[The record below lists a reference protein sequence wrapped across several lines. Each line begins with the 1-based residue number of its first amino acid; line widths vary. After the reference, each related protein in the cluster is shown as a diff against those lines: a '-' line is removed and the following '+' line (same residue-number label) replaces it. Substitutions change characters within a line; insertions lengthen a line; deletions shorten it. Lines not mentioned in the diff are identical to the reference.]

1 MKEYPSIQTG
11 CVRRFRAH
19 VFDKIDGSNL
29 RFEWT
34 RKRGWFK
41 WGTRNR
47 LFDETD
53 PVFGSAVALFHD
65 GLAAPVADIAKAQR
79 WDKLVVFAEFHG
91 PHSFAGIH
99 LPEDPKSLTM
109 FDASPLRKG
118 ILPPAKFLKL
128 FGHLEI
134 AKFLGIED
142 WNRDYADRV
151 RRGEVEGVT
160 FEGVVAKGVVDR
172 ELVMEKAKTRA
183 WVEKV
188 KALHTPEQAKQIL
201 ES

>member
-41 WGTRNR
+41 YGTRTR
-47 LFDETD
+47 LFDESD
-53 PVFGSAVALFHD
+53 PIFGSAMALFHN
-65 GLAAPVADIAKAQR
+65 GLAGPIADIAKAQR
-79 WDKLVVFAEFHG
+79 WDKLVVFTEFHG

-99 LPEDPKSLTM
+99 LPEDPKTLTL

-118 ILPPAKFLKL
+118 ILPPAEFIKL
-128 FGHLEI
+128 FGDLEI
-134 AKFLGIED
+134 ARFLGIVD

-160 FEGVVAKGVVDR
+160 FEGVVAKGMVDR

-183 WVEKV
+183 WVDKV
-188 KALHTPEQAKQIL
+188 KALHTPEEAKAIL

>member
-1 MKEYPSIQTG
+1 MKEYPSIATG
-11 CVRRFRAH
+11 CVQRFRAH
-19 VFDKIDGSNL
+19 IFDKIDGSNL
-29 RFEWT
+29 RFEWS

-41 WGTRNR
+41 WGTRTR

-53 PVFGSAVALFHD
+53 PVFGGAIALFEN
-65 GLAAPVADIAKAQR
+65 GLAGPVADIAKAQR
-79 WDKLVVFAEFHG
+79 WDKLVVFAEFYG

-99 LPEDPKSLTM
+99 LPEDPKSLSM
-109 FDASPLRKG
+109 FDASPLRRG
-118 ILPPAKFLKL
+118 ILPPAEFLKL

-134 AKFLGIED
+134 PKFLGVEN

-151 RRGEVEGVT
+151 RRGEVEGIT

-172 ELVMEKAKTRA
+172 QLVMEKAKTRA

-188 KALHTPEQAKQIL
+188 KALHAPERAKEIL

>member
-19 VFDKIDGSNL
+19 IFDKIDGSNL

-34 RKRGWFK
+34 KKRGWFK
-41 WGTRNR
+41 RGTRTR

-53 PVFGSAVALFHD
+53 PVFGCAIALFEN
-65 GLAAPVADIAKAQR
+65 GLAGPIADVAKAQR
-79 WDKLVVFAEFHG
+79 WEKVVVFAEFHG
-91 PHSFAGIH
+91 PSSFAGIH
-99 LPEDPKSLTM
+99 LPDDPKSLAL
-109 FDASPLRKG
+109 FDVSPLRKG
-118 ILPPAKFLKL
+118 ILPPAEFLKL

-134 AKFLGIED
+134 TRFLGIEN
-142 WNRDYADRV
+142 WNREYADRV
-151 RRGEVEGVT
+151 RNGEVEGVT
-160 FEGVVAKGVVDR
+160 FEGVVAKGMVDR

-183 WVEKV
+183 WIEKV
-188 KALHTPEQAKQIL
+188 KALRSPEEAKQIL